1 MDVKTIVSIDLAE
14 YGADGIME
22 MGMPSFRKMN
32 EIRNETSKY
41 IRLMKAKDSAYMEGL
56 QQGDLEILSVLMYV
70 RKAPFT
76 CSIDGWL
83 RFCDKLEQEDITAS
97 HRLFS
102 RMQEVM
108 REFEALDS
116 PFVRSQGAESASSE

>member
-1 MDVKTIVSIDLAE
+1 MDVRTVISIDLAE
-14 YGADGIME
+14 YGGDGIME

-76 CSIDGWL
+76 CSIEGWL
-83 RFCDKLEQEDITAS
+83 RFCDRLEENDITAS

-116 PFVRSQGAESASSE
+116 PFAPSQAAESASSE

>member
-1 MDVKTIVSIDLAE
+1 MDVKTIVDIDLAE
-14 YGADGIME
+14 YGGEGIMQ

-76 CSIDGWL
+76 CTIDGWL
-83 RFCDKLEQEDITAS
+83 RFCDRLEENDITAS
-97 HRLFS
+97 HRLFA

-116 PFVRSQGAESASSE
+116 PFAPSQEAVNATSE